1 MSSRLYPRP
10 AAHAGYIVGTVLASA
25 LVLLMLFF
33 GFVGGYTLHRV
44 VLVVLCTLAF
54 LRAARLA
61 VFPFVVL
68 ERDGLVVRMTWRTL
82 RIPLGD
88 IAAVDHRPATSRN
101 ATGDRFNP
109 AITRTD
115 GTELVLTKAAYRLD
129 SAHQWRVQD
138 FFEEVDRRR
147 PVRPHANLDA
157 STPR

>member
-1 MSSRLYPRP
+1 MSNRLYRRP
-10 AAHAGYIVGTVLASA
+10 AAHAGHIIGTVFASLVV
-25 LVLLMLFF
+25 LVLLFS
-33 GFVGGYTLHRV
+33 GFAAGYTLEK
-44 VLVVLCTLAF
+44 VLFLILYTSVLLH
-54 LRAARLA
+54 AARLA

-68 ERDGLVVRMTWRTL
+68 ERDGLVVRMTRRTL

-115 GTELVLTKAAYRLD
+115 GTELVLAKAAYRLD
-129 SAHQWRVQD
+129 SAYQWRVQD
-138 FFEEVDRRR
+138 FFEEVERRR